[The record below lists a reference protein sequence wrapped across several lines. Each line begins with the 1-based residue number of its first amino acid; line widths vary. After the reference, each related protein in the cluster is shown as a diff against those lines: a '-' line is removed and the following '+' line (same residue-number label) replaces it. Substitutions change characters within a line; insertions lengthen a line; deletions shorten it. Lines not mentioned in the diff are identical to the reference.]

1 MLQFLSDRKLIPGG
15 EAMERKLYTT
25 FLASSFRILRFGVKE
40 AHGRGMAMQVNYLV
54 DKGGFVA
61 RADGTFDVNFDK
73 IRPAV
78 RDLVHDLLTIEA
90 TGDYA
95 GAKRMLDQLGI
106 VRPSLQKALNG
117 LTEIPVDI
125 EPQFVTADSI
135 TKTSN

>member
-1 MLQFLSDRKLIPGG
+1 
-15 EAMERKLYTT
+15 
-25 FLASSFRILRFGVKE
+25 
-40 AHGRGMAMQVNYLV
+40 MQVNYLS

-61 RADGTFDVNFDK
+61 RADGTFDVNFEK

-78 RDLVHDLLTIEA
+78 RELVHDLLTIEA

-95 GAKRMLDQLGI
+95 GAKKILDQLGI

-135 TKTSN
+135 AKASN